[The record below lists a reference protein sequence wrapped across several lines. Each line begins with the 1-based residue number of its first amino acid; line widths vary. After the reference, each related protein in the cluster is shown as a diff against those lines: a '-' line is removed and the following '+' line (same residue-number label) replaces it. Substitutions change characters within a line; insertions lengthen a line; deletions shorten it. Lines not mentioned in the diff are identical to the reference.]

1 MNYIILDYRSL
12 FMCLKLNFYFYMLQG
27 FFFKIKIPL
36 DKNLGLTLQS
46 IFRGF
51 QAFAGLNI

>member
-12 FMCLKLNFYFYMLQG
+12 FAGLELNFIFKCYR